1 MVYQVAILYVEP
13 IKIIKIMKQLLEKEN
28 VKHGRVYISKF
39 ALIYSFK
46 KNGER
51 YAKPTEYLAFGNEKS
66 QDDVLVRLQKNNP
79 TQKFEIA

>member
-1 MVYQVAILYVEP
+1 MVIQVATLQVEP

-28 VKHGRVYISKF
+28 VKFGRVYISKF

-51 YAKPTEYLAFGNEKS
+51 CAKPTEYMALGNEKS
-66 QDDVLVRLQKNNP
+66 QDDVLARL
-79 TQKFEIA
+79 

>member
-1 MVYQVAILYVEP
+1 
-13 IKIIKIMKQLLEKEN
+13 MKQLLEKEN
-28 VKHGRVYISKF
+28 EKHGRVYISKF

-51 YAKPTEYLAFGNEKS
+51 CAKPTEYMALGNKKS
-66 QDDVLVRLQKNNP
+66 QDDVLARLQKNNP

>member
-1 MVYQVAILYVEP
+1 MTIQSLLY
-13 IKIIKIMKQLLEKEN
+13 KLNQLKIKIMKQLLEKEN
-28 VKHGRVYISKF
+28 VKNGRVYISKF

-51 YAKPTEYLAFGNEKS
+51 DTKPTEYMAFGNEKS
-66 QDDVLVRLQKNNP
+66 QDDVLARLQKNNP